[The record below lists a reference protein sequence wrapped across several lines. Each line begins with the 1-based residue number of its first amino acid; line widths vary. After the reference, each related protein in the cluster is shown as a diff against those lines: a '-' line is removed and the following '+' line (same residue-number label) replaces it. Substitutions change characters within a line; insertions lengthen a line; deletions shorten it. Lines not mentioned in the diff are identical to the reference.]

1 MNEFQPQIPN
11 TLIANSKKDELQ
23 RSRGGE
29 NGMKTPVEDNS
40 ENLSIQLGARNAQFE
55 SGLDQ
60 EDSREMNF
68 TTAEDIDLCRAYLV
82 GLEDTTMEESATAFW
97 DRVLHYFVNS
107 NEAAILAYAASV
119 GREFKFMEAYEIIKG
134 DVLSLY

>member
-1 MNEFQPQIPN
+1 MSYREAEEEKWNEN
-11 TLIANSKKDELQ
+11 
-23 RSRGGE
+23 
-29 NGMKTPVEDNS
+29 PVEENS
-40 ENLSIQLGARNAQFE
+40 
-55 SGLDQ
+55 
-60 EDSREMNF
+60 
-68 TTAEDIDLCRAYLV
+68 

-107 NEAAILAYAASV
+107 NGNYQGRAPECLAERFGGIRDCCLRYKKILRGLNMDQEAAILAYAASV

>member
-1 MNEFQPQIPN
+1 MLKKLKKITLDESPNRKQNKAQPSNPN

-55 SGLDQ
+55 LGLDQ
-60 EDSREMNF
+60 EDS
-68 TTAEDIDLCRAYLV
+68 D
-82 GLEDTTMEESATAFW
+82 
-97 DRVLHYFVNS
+97 
-107 NEAAILAYAASV
+107 
-119 GREFKFMEAYEIIKG
+119 
-134 DVLSLY
+134 

>member
-1 MNEFQPQIPN
+1 MLKKLKKITLDESPNRKQNKAQPSNPN

-60 EDSREMNF
+60 EDSG
-68 TTAEDIDLCRAYLV
+68 LPCRI
-82 GLEDTTMEESATAFW
+82 
-97 DRVLHYFVNS
+97 RRHYN
-107 NEAAILAYAASV
+107 
-119 GREFKFMEAYEIIKG
+119 GRERNSILG
-134 DVLSLY
+134 SCSSLFCQLKW